1 MYFKGHKVVST
12 QTVHDFR
19 HTDNDFVGWPLLLKP
34 NSHFIKSPLGLYLS
48 DCMNMMIMSHC
59 GISFVINVRLYNRQG
74 KLKTGAHKKTCLEFY
89 IIVALHAGLKFWLS

>member
-1 MYFKGHKVVST
+1 MYFFNGHKVGSNSNVVST

-19 HTDNDFVGWPLLLKP
+19 HTDNDFVGWPLVKAELTFYK
-34 NSHFIKSPLGLYLS
+34 NPLGLYLS

-74 KLKTGAHKKTCLEFY
+74 KLKTGAHKKT
-89 IIVALHAGLKFWLS
+89 